1 MEQLA
6 REARL
11 YAPYPS
17 NSSVAVASS
26 SSRPAFRP
34 LNGARSSPKKPK
46 LNKRDKRRAR
56 SASLTAGVKVERP
69 DEGED
74 EGVVGRP
81 VQAGVPQFRRIQPLP
96 LSTSTSSTMVPTGSP
111 RRPPQGTRR
120 RNKTPLFLPEDDRLA
135 EEILARSRARE
146 EARLSGREMEDEGGE
161 DDEEEEERER
171 GEPRGFEALFGR
183 HAVSSPSTTTTS
195 RPNGS
200 PEKGKGKKRALPQP
214 VDDGPTEDD
223 DDPEEEGDAGGRPTK
238 ITRRRESYQTKTV
251 SVWMREHALTLEE
264 ANARWDR
271 FLKGRN
277 GSKGETYR
285 LACVQRENLLV
296 RGWMRDDGLKEGEAR
311 ERLERLVEREERER
325 REKGRQ
331 VRAAAATLAAGGS
344 SPSAPQPVK
353 KRKSRKQVAPTTT
366 SPVKPTRTPTSLAQA
381 SGAPR
386 RFPSAVPS
394 LVPLPPSPVAPAPP
408 PPALPPPP
416 APATSTS
423 QTARAIDLLCSTER
437 ARTADERL
445 TIVDLFVS
453 EGRNVEVFL
462 ALPEGEMRSAWVE
475 RRLRG

>member
-17 NSSVAVASS
+17 TSSAAVASS

-34 LNGARSSPKKPK
+34 LNGGRSSPKKPK
-46 LNKRDKRRAR
+46 LSKREKRRAR
-56 SASLTAGVKVERP
+56 SASLTAGVKVEQP
-69 DEGED
+69 DEDED
-74 EGVVGRP
+74 VVGRP

-96 LSTSTSSTMVPTGSP
+96 LSTSSSSTTVPTGSP
-111 RRPPQGTRR
+111 RRLSQGTTRR

-146 EARLSGREMEDEGGE
+146 DARLSGREMEDGGEE

-200 PEKGKGKKRALPQP
+200 PEKGKGKKRALAQP
-214 VDDGPTEDD
+214 VDDGPTDDD

-251 SVWMREHALTLEE
+251 LVWMREHALTLEE

-296 RGWMRDDGLKEGEAR
+296 RGWMRDDGLTEGEAR
-311 ERLERLVEREERER
+311 ERLGRLVEREERER

-331 VRAAAATLAAGGS
+331 VRAAAALAAGES
-344 SPSAPQPVK
+344 SPSAPTQPVK

-394 LVPLPPSPVAPAPP
+394 LVPLPPSPVASAPP
-408 PPALPPPP
+408 PPALPPPT
-416 APATSTS
+416 ASATNTS

-462 ALPEGEMRSAWVE
+462 ALPEGEMRNAWVE